1 MIKQFLLNEDKLPP
15 KLPVIFSNEI
25 IDKIQDIR
33 FYNQF
38 DKEGLSR
45 LFSYIK
51 SVENHISNRSIAFS
65 YGSDYTM
72 DSNETIYVHDYGVIF
87 CLVDYS
93 DTIYVKV
100 VWMDLNPK
108 DFGLNENR
116 HIDKII
122 TEVINQNTTNEFVSV
137 SDFVYKGKE
146 LYNVGGGDSFA
157 YFPCD
162 IYGTPKLYY
171 GDCHYS
177 CAGSAC
183 EDILHSFGSCSYDWF
198 NDYEFDSIVEELWLD
213 CCSERGRVYFEKYI
227 VVGEDGH
234 IPSSEY
240 VSKVIEYMGGS
251 PKDYSVLYNESNT
264 VKEISADL
272 FLKSGISGKKKPTK
286 LPVPKKLK
294 EAYERVVN
302 RRYAADKKFP
312 SNMTRAEYYWLTRQE
327 SRKINK
333 IVIETINQYLKQN
346 LILN

>member
-1 MIKQFLLNEDKLPP
+1 MKKL
-15 KLPVIFSNEI
+15 
-25 IDKIQDIR
+25 
-33 FYNQF
+33 
-38 DKEGLSR
+38 
-45 LFSYIK
+45 
-51 SVENHISNRSIAFS
+51 
-65 YGSDYTM
+65 
-72 DSNETIYVHDYGVIF
+72 
-87 CLVDYS
+87 
-93 DTIYVKV
+93 
-100 VWMDLNPK
+100 
-108 DFGLNENR
+108 GLNENI

-137 SDFVYKGKE
+137 SEFKYKGKE

-177 CAGSAC
+177 CADSAC

-286 LPVPKKLK
+286 LSVPKKLK
-294 EAYERVVN
+294 EVYERVVN
-302 RRYAADKKFP
+302 RRYAADRKFP
-312 SNMTRAEYYWLTRQE
+312 TNMTRAEYYWLARQE
-327 SRKINK
+327 NRKINK